1 MTYIQSSKQMNY
13 FSKGDIHTHMQLSA
27 VEQHIEHITDIQQI
41 DMTKLDSLSMTK
53 HSFGCS

>member
-1 MTYIQSSKQMNY
+1 MTYIQSSKQMKY
-13 FSKGDIHTHMQLSA
+13 FSKGDTHTYNSQLLNN
-27 VEQHIEHITDIQQI
+27 IYITDIQQI